1 MLLWIG
7 IAVAVIMGV
16 IAFVTFD
23 EYFGLS
29 LVCFAIVCF
38 IVIFGGIILGGNYMD
53 ASPGQ
58 LARYEAR
65 YNSLKTQWEENFYD
79 NDNDIGKRELI
90 ADIEH
95 WNTDLTYKKTMS
107 KDFWFGTF
115 FPNVYDQFECID
127 ITGKE

>member
-7 IAVAVIMGV
+7 IAVAIIMGI

-23 EYFGLS
+23 EYFGVS
-29 LVCFAIVCF
+29 LFCFVITCC
-38 IVIFGGIILGGNYMD
+38 IVIIGGINLAGNYMD

-79 NDNDIGKRELI
+79 NDNDVGKRELI
-90 ADIEH
+90 ADIEY

-107 KDFWFGTF
+107 KDFWFGAF
-115 FPNVYDQFECID
+115 YPNVYDQFEYID